1 MSLDEIPFCDV
12 FTPNKKEFKN
22 FEKYV
27 TQCVKKA
34 KSGIIKI
41 IPPRGWKA
49 RENYTDLNFN
59 VSHPIEQVVNGSSGF
74 YEALLIQKES
84 RSLAK
89 YKKLVIDYDKLTE
102 GKTIKEVEQLVNYQ
116 LISFGKI

>member
-1 MSLDEIPFCDV
+1 MSLEQIPYCDV
-12 FTPNKKEFKN
+12 FTPTKKEFKN
-22 FEKYV
+22 FEKFV
-27 TQCVKKA
+27 LKCVNKA

-49 RENYTDLNFN
+49 RDDYTNLNFN
-59 VSHPIEQVVNGSSGF
+59 ISNPIEQVVNGSSGL
-74 YEALLIQKES
+74 YEVILIQKES

-102 GKTIKEVEQLVNYQ
+102 GKSMTEIEQLV
-116 LISFGKI
+116 

>member
-12 FTPNKKEFKN
+12 FTPTKKEFKN

-27 TQCVKKA
+27 TKCVNNA

-49 RENYTDLNFN
+49 RDDYSDLNFN
-59 VSHPIEQVVNGSSGF
+59 VCHPIEQVVNGSSGL
-74 YEALLIQKES
+74 YEVILIQKES
-84 RSLAK
+84 RSLTK
-89 YKKLVIDYDKLTE
+89 YKRLVVDYDKVTD
-102 GKTIKEVEQLVNYQ
+102 GKSISEIEQLV
-116 LISFGKI
+116 